1 MLNFQTF
8 NLTTQSWSVLT
19 TNPPSPLYKSAC
31 IVLPT
36 SNILVVGGVFNVR
49 QAMLYNPATN
59 VWTALPNTN
68 NDQGGASLVQ
78 LKQRVFVVGGLS
90 TTAEEFNYFTNT
102 WTNATALQAVTHQG
116 YTGALEVPADMFS
129 SRTGGCTGL

>member
-1 MLNFQTF
+1 M
-8 NLTTQSWSVLT
+8 
-19 TNPPSPLYKSAC
+19 
-31 IVLPT
+31 
-36 SNILVVGGVFNVR
+36 VVGGVFNVR

-59 VWTALPNTN
+59 VWTALPNTK

-90 TTAEEFNYFTNT
+90 ATAEEFNYITNT

-116 YTGALEVPADMFS
+116 YTGALEVSADMFS